1 MTNVIIEQLD
11 ALPVQFSCLYVTQSV
26 WLTGGQQEKISLKY
40 TTHPIHV
47 HINQS
52 LRNWHEAIRCCYV
65 IKLFMLKYIVK
76 RKYYKCIINLA
87 YSLHDIDTQRYTFH
101 VF

>member
-40 TTHPIHV
+40 TTHSIHV

-52 LRNWHEAIRCCYV
+52 LRKRHEAIRCCYV
-65 IKLFMLKYIVK
+65 ITLLTLKYILK
-76 RKYYKCIINLA
+76 RNYYKCIIYLA
-87 YSLHDIDTQRYTFH
+87 YNPHDIDTQRYTFH